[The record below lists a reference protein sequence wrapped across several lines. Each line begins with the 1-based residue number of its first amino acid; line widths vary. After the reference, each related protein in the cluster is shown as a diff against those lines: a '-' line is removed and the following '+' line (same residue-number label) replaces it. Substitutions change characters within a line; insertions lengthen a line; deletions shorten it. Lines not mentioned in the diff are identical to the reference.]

1 MINQLIEVYRRA
13 LESGEKAAVVA
24 AVFSLQGEY
33 YNLLVERRLGEA
45 KRLRRF
51 LIEERIMV

>member
-1 MINQLIEVYRRA
+1 MINQLLEVYRQA
-13 LESGEKAAVVA
+13 LSSGDQEKVA
-24 AVFSLQGEY
+24 DAVFSLQGEY
-33 YNLLVERRLGEA
+33 YNLLVVGRLGEA